1 MQPPVNTWNDLWSS
15 ALLVPSQPI
24 FVPSRWWQNE
34 PSRQMKPY
42 VWSSWALEALLL
54 VFATLTKRM
63 GEVLVHGCAL
73 RECSEHSALPWLK
86 QTCWTSEKAWKCV
99 SILLYRFNPVKER
112 YFIPAYIS
120 HVLHTLTA
128 AISGLEDLIP
138 LHQHTG
144 GPDFHKDPPCTH
156 STSCTLLCLSRLQK
170 WSSCFM
176 GFCLQPWEL

>member
-1 MQPPVNTWNDLWSS
+1 
-15 ALLVPSQPI
+15 
-24 FVPSRWWQNE
+24 
-34 PSRQMKPY
+34 
-42 VWSSWALEALLL
+42 
-54 VFATLTKRM
+54 M

-144 GPDFHKDPPCTH
+144 GPDFHKDPQILAEVCIQLVIPPFLASLHPPDAEPRWCTQ
-156 STSCTLLCLSRLQK
+156 SPLSGFPAGTNFWLYRSVSVRDKGRGSRGCFQQQK
-170 WSSCFM
+170 
-176 GFCLQPWEL
+176 GQGP